1 MELGFRTTQKD
12 TATSGTSAVV
22 SKVRRLLTG
31 ENERIQRSIAKA
43 IHLFQATVPNIV
55 KKNLSLDTRPNT
67 RLPIKHSSQSLHTSS
82 SCINEMDIHSIP
94 YEEILIKSRD
104 AALSAVCYFPAE
116 LQGPY
121 VVQSRASPDFG
132 GRYVTYSDVMVE
144 VDSVTPWGRC
154 HRRDGNN
161 VILSE
166 NTRWKECMRCFH
178 LTWKTPNFIQI
189 HVKELDTCHTSEE
202 EALGSCP
209 NEDFIFKGG
218 FTEIM
223 LYRKQD
229 HRSAFTIQNV
239 FCPINGRFRFTFR
252 GNNGNYRCD
261 QPYPELSNCP
271 HGNALEFRFHQC
283 NFPDTS
289 ISYLCLGDWQGP
301 NDDRFVA
308 LMDLSGDSDRKP
320 KFRCGLYKQDTISG
334 RVYLSL
340 SEDSTCISGL
350 RSSSDG
356 YETFVLTPLPSRSLP
371 APVLSAR
378 CKFPSWL
385 QGRWENLEVNGNKF
399 IYEDHRRFQ
408 TLIGWCVTKET
419 STPFECYH
427 IYTIN
432 QCGQEA
438 YNCVWLQQRSRNVLE
453 LQLGDNPSS
462 GYTQSLCRHHQFRS
476 NTWVTL
482 GRLDVTQPESCPITG
497 NYSGVTSGGGTLCAK
512 MATDCN
518 NPDILHYSIRDCGNK
533 LYSNEATKRRGDG
546 YQHYNGRRQDHKPK
560 QREYRC
566 LGNWEE
572 NGVLYTYTQRR
583 DSPGFQCFSGKV
595 LRNGE
600 EAYIKEVGQNCLR
613 GEDPFL
619 YGIKVTRDATC
630 PLNPLTSY
638 LPTRTPWRPSPK
650 VQSPKQPLTVTPSFR
665 PTRWPWNP
673 PHSTQPTQLNTPG
686 LTHERNRPPWRP
698 YLTQRPKNDLRFGHQ
713 PTRQPW
719 RPPRATQP
727 PQKNYPPTLV
737 LQTRKPWRPPLVSHP
752 QLPNHGP
759 NQHTRNSY
767 QYPGR
772 FNRYT
777 TPSWRPI
784 TGRPRSRRNNKG
796 VSSSSASYT
805 LLLCCSILLFSHR
818 RHIYLG

>member
-1 MELGFRTTQKD
+1 
-12 TATSGTSAVV
+12 V
-22 SKVRRLLTG
+22 SRRIKADDFHKV
-31 ENERIQRSIAKA
+31 
-43 IHLFQATVPNIV
+43 
-55 KKNLSLDTRPNT
+55 
-67 RLPIKHSSQSLHTSS
+67 
-82 SCINEMDIHSIP
+82 
-94 YEEILIKSRD
+94 YLIKAD
-104 AALSAVCYFPAE
+104 
-116 LQGPY
+116 
-121 VVQSRASPDFG
+121 DFHKV
-132 GRYVTYSDVMVE
+132 YLIKADDFHKVYLVKANDFHKVYLTK
-144 VDSVTPWGRC
+144 VD
-154 HRRDGNN
+154 D
-161 VILSE
+161 
-166 NTRWKECMRCFH
+166 FH
-178 LTWKTPNFIQI
+178 KVYLIKANDFHKVYLIKADDFHKVYLVKADDFHKVYLIKADDFHKVYLIKAGFYKVYLTKADDFHKVYII
-189 HVKELDTCHTSEE
+189 KAGFYKVYLIKAGFYKVYLIKAGFYKVYLIKAELDTCHTSEE

-408 TLIGWCVTKET
+408 TLIG
-419 STPFECYH
+419 
-427 IYTIN
+427 
-432 QCGQEA
+432 CGQEA

-533 LYSNEATKRRGDG
+533 LYSNEE
-546 YQHYNGRRQDHKPK
+546 
-560 QREYRC
+560 REYRC

-784 TGRPRSRRNNKG
+784 T
-796 VSSSSASYT
+796 
-805 LLLCCSILLFSHR
+805 
-818 RHIYLG
+818 